1 MLTQIFIITCCANI
15 CFAADY
21 NIIWDQNYCTEKDR
35 YPSSYELP
43 HNSPCSFCIND
54 VVTLRI
60 NSTSNIYENLYR
72 VPTVTAMM
80 NCDATTNENDNVIA
94 FNDKQ
99 EITIRAGGSEPALS
113 FLLRAEPYYFIS
125 TSDGTQTSAENDLT
139 RPPNTCLQLA
149 FTVRFN
155 SDPSCG
161 TYIANCNF
169 SSVFTDPLSSLQC
182 SEATPTTT
190 GSNTASSPSPSA
202 RNLVITFQKFI
213 PSPMSKV
220 ILLCVLI
227 GIIGILII
235 VIPLVCIPIL
245 VLYARGVI
253 CNSKDANEVT
263 QPSSRFK
270 RGGSSL
276 DVLSEPQLVLESL
289 HHTSSLGGQDEQAET
304 RHGVN
309 YLKV

>member
-1 MLTQIFIITCCANI
+1 MLTQIFIITCYANI

-21 NIIWDQNYCTEKDR
+21 NIIWDQNYCADKDR

-43 HNSPCSFCIND
+43 HNSPCSFCLND

-99 EITIRAGGSEPALS
+99 EITIRAGGSDTALS
-113 FLLRAEPYYFIS
+113 FLFRAEPYYFIS

-149 FTVRFN
+149 FTVRLN
-155 SDPSCG
+155 GDPSCG

-169 SSVFTDPLSSLQC
+169 TSVFTDPPSSLQC
-182 SEATPTTT
+182 SEAPV
-190 GSNTASSPSPSA
+190 SSPSSSVDPQINT
-202 RNLVITFQKFI
+202 RNLVITFQQFI
-213 PSPMSKV
+213 PSPMSTV

-245 VLYARGVI
+245 VLYARGEI
-253 CNSKDANEVT
+253 CNSNNANEVA
-263 QPSSRFK
+263 QPYSRFK

-276 DVLSEPQLVLESL
+276 DVLSESKEQPDEKVCY
-289 HHTSSLGGQDEQAET
+289 TPPFGGQDEQVET
-304 RHGVN
+304 SH
-309 YLKV
+309 